1 MSKIGYKVLLHNMLR
16 MTMLM
21 GIMCSGISVFTSC
34 SESQG
39 LKVVITNPTQEV
51 RTQEMSEI
59 ATALVFER
67 LALKD
72 TDQFV
77 IYDEE
82 GNEIPYQITYDD
94 KVIFPVDVDSMAIA
108 SYTFQKGEPQ
118 MVATQVVGIQYPEWQ
133 DDLTWENDKMAYRVY
148 GPDVQKRGEKLFGYD
163 IFTKNVSE
171 PVMESRYGLL
181 LNKDIWKNINEL
193 REKGQKELADS
204 LENSISY
211 HADHGT
217 GMDCYKVGATLGA
230 GTAAL
235 MNGKNILYPY
245 CYKDFEILDNGPL
258 RYTMKLRYNPMV
270 VKNDTCV
277 VETRIIQLDKGLQ
290 LNKTTITYEYLTE
303 RQTLAV
309 GLAIHEPW
317 DNRYVMNA
325 QEGYMAYADPT
336 SNVTKGNGIVYV
348 GAVFPKNVSEMKVQS
363 FEKVRDGAL
372 GHVLTLNDYI
382 PGDDFVYYWGAGWS
396 KAGFDTDDDW
406 INYLKDFAKKIRTPL
421 IVTIE

>member
-1 MSKIGYKVLLHNMLR
+1 MKYKKKLKIGHKVLLHNMLR
-16 MTMLM
+16 MTMVM
-21 GIMCSGISVFTSC
+21 GILCTGISIVTSC

-39 LKVVITNPTQEV
+39 LKVVVTNPTEEV

-94 KVIFPVDVDSMAIA
+94 KVVFPVNVDSMATA

-181 LNKDIWKNINEL
+181 LPNF
-193 REKGQKELADS
+193 R
-204 LENSISY
+204 
-211 HADHGT
+211 
-217 GMDCYKVGATLGA
+217 KV
-230 GTAAL
+230 
-235 MNGKNILYPY
+235 
-245 CYKDFEILDNGPL
+245 
-258 RYTMKLRYNPMV
+258 
-270 VKNDTCV
+270 
-277 VETRIIQLDKGLQ
+277 IQ
-290 LNKTTITYEYLTE
+290 
-303 RQTLAV
+303 
-309 GLAIHEPW
+309 
-317 DNRYVMNA
+317 
-325 QEGYMAYADPT
+325 
-336 SNVTKGNGIVYV
+336 NVCHK
-348 GAVFPKNVSEMKVQS
+348 
-363 FEKVRDGAL
+363 
-372 GHVLTLNDYI
+372 
-382 PGDDFVYYWGAGWS
+382 
-396 KAGFDTDDDW
+396 
-406 INYLKDFAKKIRTPL
+406 
-421 IVTIE
+421 